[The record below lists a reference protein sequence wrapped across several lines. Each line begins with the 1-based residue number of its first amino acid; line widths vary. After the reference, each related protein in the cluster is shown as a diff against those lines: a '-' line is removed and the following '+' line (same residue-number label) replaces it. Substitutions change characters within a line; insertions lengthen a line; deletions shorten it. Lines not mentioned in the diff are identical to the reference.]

1 MGLRRTRPFFAP
13 HCHISHRRYDTIL
26 QNRFPFCFIH
36 LFGKKLAEI
45 LAVIKISYYLLIF
58 VEIRSVSTE
67 SAMKANKIKMH
78 IFVRRQIN

>member
-13 HCHISHRRYDTIL
+13 HCHVSHRRYDTIL

-36 LFGKKLAEI
+36 LFSRKLAKI
-45 LAVIKISYYLLIF
+45 LAVIKIFDYLLIF

-67 SAMKANKIKMH
+67 SMMKANKIKIY
-78 IFVRRQIN
+78 IFARRQIN

>member
-1 MGLRRTRPFFAP
+1 MGLRHTRPFFAL

-36 LFGKKLAEI
+36 LFGNKLVGI
-45 LAVIKISYYLLIF
+45 LAVIKIFDYLLIF

-67 SAMKANKIKMH
+67 NMMKANKIKIH
-78 IFVRRQIN
+78 IFVRKQIN

>member
-13 HCHISHRRYDTIL
+13 HCRVSHRRYDTIL
-26 QNRFPFCFIH
+26 QNRFLFCFIH
-36 LFGKKLAEI
+36 LFGKKLTEI

-67 SAMKANKIKMH
+67 SVMKANKIKIH